1 MILTESRMR
10 ENRTSGLTS
19 GGEETQRGTRLRHRR
34 VAKAAG
40 NSDSL
45 DLRPA
50 RLPSTLLTQPRVATS
65 PGYFQVTS
73 MAKKWSN
80 TSRLGILASLV
91 SGLRM

>member
-19 GGEETQRGTRLRHRR
+19 GGEETQRGTRLRHRQ

-50 RLPSTLLTQPRVATS
+50 RLPSTLPKR
-65 PGYFQVTS
+65 
-73 MAKKWSN
+73 N
-80 TSRLGILASLV
+80 
-91 SGLRM
+91 GLRKGYGAACRPV

>member
-10 ENRTSGLTS
+10 ENRTSGLMS
-19 GGEETQRGTRLRHRR
+19 GGEETQRGTRLRHRQ

-50 RLPSTLLTQPRVATS
+50 RLPLDSTEEPRRATKALRLTAAGCHGHEGFIS
-65 PGYFQVTS
+65 
-73 MAKKWSN
+73 
-80 TSRLGILASLV
+80 I
-91 SGLRM
+91 